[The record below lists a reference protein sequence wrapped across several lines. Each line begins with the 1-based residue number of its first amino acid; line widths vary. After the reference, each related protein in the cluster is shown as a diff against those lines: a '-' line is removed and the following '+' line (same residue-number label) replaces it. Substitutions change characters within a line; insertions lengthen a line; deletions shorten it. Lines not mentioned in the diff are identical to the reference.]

1 MKVFSQRNFD
11 MLKKLWQPQLLFF
24 FNPSGKLISCQ
35 PMPDSE
41 GGSVANT
48 GYSKNKLEIIVL
60 YTLKNHT
67 DWEQCSFS
75 DTKVL
80 SF

>member
-1 MKVFSQRNFD
+1 MKVFCQRNFD

-24 FNPSGKLISCQ
+24 HLSGKLISCQ
-35 PMPDSE
+35 PVPDSE

-48 GYSKNKLEIIVL
+48 GYSKNKSEMIVL

-67 DWEQCSFS
+67 DWEQCSFL